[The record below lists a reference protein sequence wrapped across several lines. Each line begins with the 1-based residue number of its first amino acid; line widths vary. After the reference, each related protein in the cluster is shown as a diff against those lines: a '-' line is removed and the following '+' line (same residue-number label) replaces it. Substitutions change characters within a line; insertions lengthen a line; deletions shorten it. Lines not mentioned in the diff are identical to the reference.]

1 MKKPLQTKCSKLIDR
16 ERLFRQWEQENRHVF
31 LSAQSGYGKT
41 KAVEGYC
48 KSRAIEACWHDC
60 TGMEPPDFLEEILE
74 SGSFDREKFLVFD
87 HFERMKEHRIL
98 QQMAGKLLSLEC
110 QVFFLSRHQPPKE
123 FARLFAEDRI
133 TLFSK
138 EELCMTETEV
148 EEEAFRVT
156 KGYPAALYFYQQIK
170 KDGEPVAQKK
180 LFMMTFLLD
189 YIENEFFMQA
199 DAGERL
205 FLVRASVVDGLTKE
219 LCEQALSLPE
229 VKKNLSRLTKKNFL
243 SVTWEKGQEVWKIDD
258 LLLLYLR
265 EKFEPELS
273 NTLLQKIGILLLQQN
288 EYQQL
293 PSLAERNKNLAGFL
307 LEYAGRHL
315 MESGE
320 MDVFG
325 KIYHCS
331 EKQTLSIPALEIAAE
346 YHYRMGQY
354 QELFACLNQADSHFG
369 SENKYSAYRSLY
381 RGLLYFAQEP
391 EQYEKQINHVC
402 FYLNE
407 KKEPFPYLTEKHQK
421 LLRYVQLEKDTV
433 AKSSQKPLQVK
444 VFGGFSLKVT
454 EDGQEI
460 SWRTKKGSELFAYL
474 FSQKQ
479 PVERRQIL
487 SALWEEEIP
496 NSAVS
501 MLHNMIYNFRKE
513 LSAYKLEQVIFSQNK
528 KYSLDFELLSSDHDK
543 ISQVVPLVEEKDV
556 EKLYDYRGLFENYW
570 GSYMEDFDSFWAQ
583 EQRVFYDKIYEEGAM
598 LLSEYC
604 MKKGSYKEAKLLLK
618 GVLNQNPYSEPAM
631 VKLLWCLREL
641 REFISIKN
649 EYKIFVER
657 LFRELDL
664 RPGKELEQVFE
675 QLVQRK

>member
-1 MKKPLQTKCSKLIDR
+1 MKKPLQTKCTDWPDR
-16 ERLFRQWEQENRHVF
+16 ERLFGQWEQENRHVF

-41 KAVEGYC
+41 KSVEGYC
-48 KSRAIEACWHDC
+48 KSRAIEAFWHTC
-60 TGMEPPDFLEEILE
+60 TGMEPPDFLRKILE
-74 SGSFDREKFLVFD
+74 SAPLGGKKILVFD
-87 HFERMKEHRIL
+87 HFERMKGHRLL
-98 QQMAGKLLSLEC
+98 QQMAEDLLSVKG

-123 FARLFAEDRI
+123 FARLSAENEI
-133 TLFSK
+133 TLFSQN
-138 EELCMTETEV
+138 ELCMTETEV
-148 EEEAFRVT
+148 EEEAFLVT
-156 KGYPAALYFYQQIK
+156 GGYPAALHFYQQIK
-170 KDGEPVAQKK
+170 KDGKPVTQKQ
-180 LFMMTFLLD
+180 LFWMTLLPD

-199 DAGERL
+199 DAGERR
-205 FLVRASVVDGLTKE
+205 FLVRASVVDRLTRE
-219 LCEQALSLPE
+219 LCEQVLSLPE
-229 VKKNLSRLTKKNFL
+229 SRKNLSRLTKKNFL
-243 SVTWEKGQEVWKIDD
+243 SVTWEKEQEVWKIDEP
-258 LLLLYLR
+258 LLLYLR

-273 NTLLQKIGILLLQQN
+273 DTLLQKIGIFFLRQK

-293 PSLAERNKNLAGFL
+293 SDLVERNKKLAGFL
-307 LEYAGRHL
+307 LEYGGRHL
-315 MESGE
+315 IESGE

-325 KIYHCS
+325 KIYHYS
-331 EKQTLSIPALEIAAE
+331 EGQALSIPALEVAAE

-354 QELFACLNQADSHFG
+354 QELFACLNQADSRFG

-391 EQYEKQINHVC
+391 EQYEKQLNHVC

-421 LLRYVQLEKDTV
+421 LLNYVQLEKDTV

-487 SALWEEEIP
+487 SALWEDEIP

-528 KYSLDFELLSSDHDK
+528 KYSLDFDLLASDYDK
-543 ISQVVPLVEEKDV
+543 IRQVVPLVEEKDL
-556 EKLYDYRGLFENYW
+556 EKLYSYRGLFENYW
-570 GSYMEDFDSFWAQ
+570 GSYMEDFDSYWAQ

-604 MKKGSYKEAKLLLK
+604 MEKGSYKEAKLLLK

-631 VKLLWCLREL
+631 GKLLWCLREL

-675 QLVQRK
+675 QMVQRK